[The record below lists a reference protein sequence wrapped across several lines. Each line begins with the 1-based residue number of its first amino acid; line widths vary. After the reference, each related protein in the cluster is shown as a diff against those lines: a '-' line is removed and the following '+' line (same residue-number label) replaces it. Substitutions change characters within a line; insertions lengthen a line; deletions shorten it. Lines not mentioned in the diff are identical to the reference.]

1 MVLEEIRNLT
11 NMYDIPSYSEI
22 DNIAI
27 LRPKVF
33 KRLPVIVAFQVA
45 TILEGIGVYFDMHV
59 MGEDIAVKMVRLEI
73 YPYKGKNSGVFE
85 QQIEKELANVTL
97 GLFKN
102 TLMLVGPAFMNWAE
116 KRLEEPMTDFGNL
129 LETSELL

>member
-73 YPYKGKNSGVFE
+73 YPYKGKNSEFLNS
-85 QQIEKELANVTL
+85 KL
-97 GLFKN
+97 
-102 TLMLVGPAFMNWAE
+102 
-116 KRLEEPMTDFGNL
+116 KRN
-129 LETSELL
+129 